1 MNYQT
6 WLIEIRP
13 EIIIKNKDSSIN
25 EQFQNKTIRPILKLL
40 NNTIIAFSKEFIA
53 SQEIK
58 LENKSTIEIDKIIQ
72 TLYKKHPTFKVYLVG
87 MVISYLSEQELTI
100 YLQNQKEI
108 NKRINIL
115 MEERLRSQI
124 TLLVS

>member
-25 EQFQNKTIRPILKLL
+25 EQFQNKTLRPILKLL

-58 LENKSTIEIDKIIQ
+58 LENKSTIEIDNIIQ